1 MEVIADWFLS
11 VIDRFYQTVIY
22 DGRYMLIFDGLLNT
36 ILMALGAVI
45 IGILIGT
52 IISIIRYT
60 YKVKKKL
67 KILNFISKIYVTII
81 RGTPSLLQL
90 MILYYIIF
98 RTSSINSVV
107 VGILAFGINSG
118 AYCSEILRSGF
129 ESIDD
134 GQMEAGL
141 SLGLTYMQTL
151 THIIIPQVIKNSLP
165 SMGNE
170 FITLIKETSIAG
182 YIGIVDLTR
191 ASDIIASRTYDYFFP
206 LILVAAI
213 YLSMTLVLSKLL
225 KSLERKFDISD
236 KN

>member
-151 THIIIPQVIKNSLP
+151 IHIIIPQVIKNSLP

>member
-1 MEVIADWFLS
+1 
-11 VIDRFYQTVIY
+11 
-22 DGRYMLIFDGLLNT
+22 
-36 ILMALGAVI
+36 
-45 IGILIGT
+45 
-52 IISIIRYT
+52 
-60 YKVKKKL
+60 
-67 KILNFISKIYVTII
+67 
-81 RGTPSLLQL
+81 

-151 THIIIPQVIKNSLP
+151 IHIIIPQVIKNSLP